1 MLNETLQLSNFFKNK
16 TGFPIINLLLPD
28 IQMGAQALRYALI
41 LRRQE
46 GYPYVFYPGVEGAHY
61 TVKGKDGQEH
71 EIFLAP

>member
-1 MLNETLQLSNFFKNK
+1 M
-16 TGFPIINLLLPD
+16 PD